1 MELLLLLTTRA
12 SIQIVSSNVAMTVST
27 IAELLDQAGKFERR
41 LERYFAEIRDSTA
54 DNGVRL
60 LTYSLARRSSYIQQ
74 VLDEL
79 GHDEMEAIRA
89 TRLDRGID
97 FLPEKEFPLLGSPPD
112 SVTGT
117 RLLTAVIK
125 YSTFLTNLYRGLI
138 EEPIP
143 AGSVRLLTN
152 LVLIE
157 DRDTIMLKKMS
168 SMDSFL

>member
-1 MELLLLLTTRA
+1 
-12 SIQIVSSNVAMTVST
+12 MTVST
-27 IAELLDQAGKFERR
+27 IVELLDQAGKFERR
-41 LERYFAEIRDSTA
+41 LEKYFAEIRDSTA

-125 YSTFLTNLYRGLI
+125 YSTFLTNLYRDLI
-138 EEPIP
+138 EQPVS
-143 AGSVRLLTN
+143 AVSVRLLTD
-152 LVLIE
+152 LVRVE
-157 DRDTIMLKKMS
+157 ERDISMLKKMLRV
-168 SMDSFL
+168 DYF